1 MYDKIH
7 RSQEL
12 LSPYLLK
19 EWYFSNDNTQKLL
32 KRMTFKDR
40 ELFNFDI
47 LKLNWQSYMMSY
59 VKGVRVYLLND
70 PMSTLSEG
78 GAKQNRKLIS
88 QMVSGAVLITILYV
102 IAKFFI
108 FRCMVKF

>member
-7 RSQEL
+7 QSQAL

-19 EWYFSNDNTQKLL
+19 EWYLANDNTQKLL

-47 LKLNWQSYMMSY
+47 LKLNWQTYMVSYA
-59 VKGVRVYLLND
+59 KGIRVYLLKD

-78 GAKQNRKLIS
+78 IRKQERKLII
-88 QMVSGAVLITILYV
+88 QIVSSALLIIILYA
-102 IAKFFI
+102 IAKFLI
-108 FRCMVKF
+108 FRVFF